1 MKTPHFKL
9 EDYRTVLRLIQML
22 FNQHLK
28 NAYYFTSIREKDG
41 RYIRFEFNGT
51 VFQFNCLPFGLN
63 MAHHLFLRN
72 YSSQLQ
78 QN

>member
-28 NAYYFTSIREKDG
+28 NAYYFTSIREKDR
-41 RYIRFEFNGT
+41 RYI
-51 VFQFNCLPFGLN
+51 
-63 MAHHLFLRN
+63 
-72 YSSQLQ
+72 SD
-78 QN
+78 